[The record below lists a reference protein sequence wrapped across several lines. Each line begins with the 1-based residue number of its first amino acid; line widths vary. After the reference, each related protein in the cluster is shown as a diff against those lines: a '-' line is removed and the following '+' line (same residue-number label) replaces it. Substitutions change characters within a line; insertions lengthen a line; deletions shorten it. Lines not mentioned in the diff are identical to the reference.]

1 MAKNTIANY
10 LYRMVK
16 EDRFRNQRYA
26 ILEECKYTK
35 IALLW
40 NILFETD
47 LRDTEE
53 LEQKIY
59 EYGSLLKEDD
69 YMGRDIFVCLVAFL
83 NLVIK

>member
-1 MAKNTIANY
+1 MTNNTIANY
-10 LYRMVK
+10 IYRMVK

-26 ILEECKYTK
+26 ILDACKNTK
-35 IALLW
+35 LAILW
-40 NILFETD
+40 DILFETD
-47 LRDTEE
+47 LRDTED

-59 EYGSLLKEDD
+59 DYGSQLEEQD